1 MRITRIYADEH
12 GGSRFGELEIA
23 LHDAGQIGRLSDP
36 IPAGSV
42 IFRANPPEYDYDWHT
57 APQRQF
63 IVLLDGEIEIE
74 VSSGEP
80 RKRIFHG
87 GDVLLMEDTAGRGHR
102 TRNIQPR
109 ERRSVFI
116 VLADQAQ
123 NT

>member
-23 LHDAGQIGRLSDP
+23 L
-36 IPAGSV
+36 
-42 IFRANPPEYDYDWHT
+42 YDYDWHP
-57 APQRQF
+57 APRRQF

>member
-1 MRITRIYADEH
+1 MSMA
-12 GGSRFGELEIA
+12 GAVSVNSKSRSTMQA
-23 LHDAGQIGRLSDP
+23 R
-36 IPAGSV
+36 SV
-42 IFRANPPEYDYDWHT
+42 GCLIRANPPEDDYDWHT